1 MRRTFCTSVFG
12 FLTLILLLL
21 AGRTTLAQSTTDGA
35 IGGTV
40 YDTSGAPVAGA
51 KISVRN
57 NGTNSAQEET
67 TDESGYYRVTKLQPA
82 TYTVSIAAQGFADF
96 RAEHVVVQIGTVTE
110 LSPRLQVS
118 STGPRSW

>member
-51 KISVRN
+51 KITVRFGSAPNKLVKSRASVGNR
-57 NGTNSAQEET
+57 GT
-67 TDESGYYRVTKLQPA
+67 GK
-82 TYTVSIAAQGFADF
+82 
-96 RAEHVVVQIGTVTE
+96 
-110 LSPRLQVS
+110 
-118 STGPRSW
+118 